1 MSEKLQA
8 EFHHVAMSVK
18 DFDKIKYFYVDILG
32 YDVLWDSDNRG
43 NEALSNVVGL
53 ADARMHIAM
62 LQGYG
67 MHIEIFY
74 YYEPQG
80 IPRTSTRQC
89 DFGQTHFALS
99 VKGLKSIYSRLLDKG
114 VSFVS
119 PPQNIRPGAWVAY
132 MCDPEGNTIE
142 MVEYESEASATSVR

>member
-1 MSEKLQA
+1 MSKKLQA
-8 EFHHVAMSVK
+8 DFHHVALSVK
-18 DFDKIKYFYVDILG
+18 NFDEIKNFYINILG

-67 MHIEIFY
+67 MRIEIFH

-80 IPRTSTRQC
+80 KPRTPARQC

-99 VKGLKSIYSRLLDKG
+99 VKGLKNMHSRLQTKG
-114 VSFVS
+114 VTFVS

-132 MCDPEGNTIE
+132 MRDPEGNTIE
-142 MVEYESEASATSVR
+142 LVEYESEASATSVR

>member
-8 EFHHVAMSVK
+8 EFHHVALSVK
-18 DFDKIKYFYVDILG
+18 DFGAIKEFYVDILG
-32 YDVLWDSDNRG
+32 YNVLWDSDNRS

-53 ADARMHIAM
+53 ANARMHIAM
-62 LQGYG
+62 LEGYG
-67 MHIEIFY
+67 MRVEIFH

-80 IPRTSTRQC
+80 QPRTPARQC

-99 VKGLKSIYSRLLDKG
+99 VTGLKDIYSRLHAKG
-114 VSFVS
+114 VSFIS

-132 MCDPEGNTIE
+132 MRDPEGNTIE
-142 MVEYESEASATSVR
+142 LVEYESEASATSVR